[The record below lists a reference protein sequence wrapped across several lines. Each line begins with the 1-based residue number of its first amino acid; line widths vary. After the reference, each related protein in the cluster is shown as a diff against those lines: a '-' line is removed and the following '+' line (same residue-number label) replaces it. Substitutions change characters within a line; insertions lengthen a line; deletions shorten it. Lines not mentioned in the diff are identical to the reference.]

1 MAVDRIR
8 VEAVAQRVGTPPR
21 RVAPPRPEPPAPQK
35 SQEDQDA
42 AKRPWP
48 IRFLRSVFTWKAPR
62 KLKFTREGKYYV
74 GITLGVGFAAINTG
88 NNLLYLLLGMLV
100 SLMLVSGVMSELSL
114 RDLTVTRR
122 LPTRAQVGR
131 AHLVE
136 IEVYNHKK
144 RVPSYAI
151 EVEDLR
157 GGLAGREFIPLFQPK
172 VSLDSG
178 EIAGV
183 EALARWFRPGHG
195 VLLPQ
200 EFLPLL
206 EKAGLLM
213 DLTESMLAQ
222 ACENLGAWTERGL
235 GLKAAVNVST
245 LSLTDPAVADRLE
258 DLVQAQGCDPHQVIL
273 EVVETGVATDLAPVL
288 NVLARLRLKGFGL
301 SMEGF
306 GSGFSVLQQLSN
318 MPFTELKLD
327 QASMREAQEQDWNRT
342 LVEMSLEMARRLNLR
357 TVAERIETRAD
368 WDTAQ
373 GHGWDE
379 AQGFFIS
386 RPLPGHQ
393 IPEWVEAWRTRRQ
406 SL

>member
-1 MAVDRIR
+1 MAFGGLTALVVEDHDFQRQLAIRYLGDLGISGALGAENGRDALNQLLSRDGPVDLILSDLDMPEMDG
-8 VEAVAQRVGTPPR
+8 VEFIS
-21 RVAPPRPEPPAPQK
+21 RVALNKLAHAVIVVSGLDPAILHTV
-35 SQEDQDA
+35 ETMA
-42 AKRPWP
+42 RA
-48 IRFLRSVFTWKAPR
+48 
-62 KLKFTREGKYYV
+62 Y
-74 GITLGVGFAAINTG
+74 GIQVLGAINKPLTPDQLAACLSRLNPGTG
-88 NNLLYLLLGMLV
+88 ATAPGPQG
-100 SLMLVSGVMSELSL
+100 S
-114 RDLTVTRR
+114 
-122 LPTRAQVGR
+122 
-131 AHLVE
+131 
-136 IEVYNHKK
+136 
-144 RVPSYAI
+144 AI
-151 EVEDLR
+151 EAEDLR